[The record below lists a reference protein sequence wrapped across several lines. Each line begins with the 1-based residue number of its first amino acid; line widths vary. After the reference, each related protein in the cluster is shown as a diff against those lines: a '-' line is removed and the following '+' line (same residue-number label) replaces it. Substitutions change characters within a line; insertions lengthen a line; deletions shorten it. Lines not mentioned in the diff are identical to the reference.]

1 MSRVW
6 KRTLL
11 LIVLSSVAVI
21 ALWMTPLQGVERSA
35 GLSALY
41 ALRGTREPPE
51 SVVIVALDAASAQ
64 RLGVP
69 RRPDLWPRRFH
80 AALIDGLVNSG
91 ARAIGF
97 DLLFEQPGD
106 PADDTAL
113 AAALERAGNV
123 VLAERVVRK
132 LVRGHQGNVL
142 GGVDHLIR
150 PMPLLAQAAWVTAPF
165 VLPKTLDGVFEFW
178 TFPTGS
184 GGSPSMPVRLFERW
198 SLAHGQAGDYPAGAG
213 DRLALNLYGPFGTLP
228 IIPYA
233 DAMAR
238 FTAGDTLPEV
248 AGKVVLVGLAEPN
261 QSLQFDAYRTPYS
274 TPDGVDINGVEL
286 AATAIANMVE
296 GSSLRPLGPWQTL
309 GFVLG
314 WTVLLA
320 VVWGFARANVA
331 ALSSLVLVLGF
342 GAGAVFLFSVEFL
355 WLPVIF
361 PLLVVPVIVAGL
373 GIAMKYRR
381 ARGRH
386 RSLQRML
393 GASDGRGAFA
403 RLASVLETQADG
415 RVVRAVCLS
424 SDIKA
429 YTALAEG
436 LSPDAARD
444 VLNRYLSLFLPTV
457 EAFGGDVTDLV
468 GDSIMCLWV
477 VGKDEAGACRRALA
491 AARVLD
497 EKMNRTCADGA
508 LPTRFGLHLGDVFF
522 GELGVG
528 DRVEIRPVGDVVNTA
543 SRIQSACKMLG
554 VTLLASEAVMRHV
567 DAAETI
573 TLGRFQFKGKQ
584 DPVALAAVPGELCP
598 LDCKAPFERG
608 IIHFSLDD
616 MAGAKAAFDQ
626 VIARAGDHGPA
637 LFYARV
643 CRTPSMHQD
652 GVVVLTQA

>member
-11 LIVLSSVAVI
+11 LIVLSSVAVVS
-21 ALWMTPLQGVERSA
+21 LWMTPLQGVERSA

-41 ALRGTREPPE
+41 ALRGVRQPPE

-80 AALIDGLVNSG
+80 AALIDGLVSSG
-91 ARAIGF
+91 ATAIGF

-106 PADDTAL
+106 AADDTAL
-113 AAALERAGNV
+113 ATALARAGNV

-132 LVRGHQGNVL
+132 LVRGHQGDVL

-150 PMPLLAQAAWVTAPF
+150 PMPLLAQSAWVTAPF

-184 GGSPSMPVRLFERW
+184 GGNPSMPVRLYERW
-198 SLAHGQAGDYPAGAG
+198 SLAHGQTGEYPSGAG

-238 FTAGDTLPEV
+238 FTAGDTMPEV

-261 QSLQFDAYRTPYS
+261 QSLQFDAYHTPYS

-286 AATAIANMVE
+286 AATAISNMVE
-296 GSSLRPLGPWQTL
+296 GSSLRQWGVWENLC
-309 GFVLG
+309 FVLG
-314 WTVLLA
+314 WTVLLC

-331 ALSSLVLVLGF
+331 AVASVVLLMLF
-342 GAGAVFLFSVEFL
+342 GAGAVFLFAVEYL
-355 WLPVIF
+355 WLPVVF
-361 PLLVVPVIVAGL
+361 PLLVVPVIVAGV

-381 ARGRH
+381 TQGRH
-386 RSLQRML
+386 RSLRRML
-393 GASDGRGAFA
+393 GSSDGRGTFG
-403 RLASVLETQADG
+403 RLANVLETQIDG

-424 SDIKA
+424 TDIKA

-436 LSPDAARD
+436 LSPDEARD

-457 EAFGGDVTDLV
+457 EASGGDVTDLV
-468 GDSIMCLWV
+468 GDSIMCLWP
-477 VGKDEAGACRRALA
+477 VGKDEAGACRRALE

-497 EKMNRTCADGA
+497 ERMNRTCPDGA

-543 SRIQSACKMLG
+543 SRIQSACKILG
-554 VTLLASEAVMRHV
+554 VTLLASEAVMRHA
-567 DAAETI
+567 DASQAVA
-573 TLGRFQFKGKQ
+573 LGRFLFKGKQ
-584 DPVALAAVPGELCP
+584 DPVALAAIPGEHCALA
-598 LDCKAPFERG
+598 CKAAFERG
-608 IIHFSLDD
+608 LIHFLLDD
-616 MAGAKAAFDQ
+616 MGNARSAFDE
-626 VIARAGDHGPA
+626 VIARDDKHGPA
-637 LFYARV
+637 QFYARV
-643 CRTPSMHQD
+643 CGTPSMRQA